1 MEEMGKD
8 IFNLEKTQLAIL
20 KDMQEGAQD
29 LIDVIYEAPSIEAA
43 VQQAVA
49 VLTGPNSPLSAGDIY
64 AAGNLSVEPSL
75 QDKTYEQITSN
86 ELPNFL
92 GVPRNYA
99 VDGVSIYSTD
109 TEGNFLFYKDGA
121 QFSLLANEPP
131 GLVAAVQAELVNGGI
146 LQVGDFV
153 PGKWS
158 TDPKAPEV
166 EAFKKVLGRA
176 NATGNPDFTVALR
189 WYVDNQLSVDAF
201 EPQEAYLPPDY
212 ATASQQIKNLFK
224 RQFR

>member
-1 MEEMGKD
+1 MDKD
-8 IFNLEKTQLAIL
+8 QLIQNLQALAASKSPLPGQAPLFIP
-20 KDMQEGAQD
+20 QD

-99 VDGVSIYSTD
+99 VDGVSI
-109 TEGNFLFYKDGA
+109 
-121 QFSLLANEPP
+121 
-131 GLVAAVQAELVNGGI
+131 
-146 LQVGDFV
+146 
-153 PGKWS
+153 
-158 TDPKAPEV
+158 
-166 EAFKKVLGRA
+166 
-176 NATGNPDFTVALR
+176 
-189 WYVDNQLSVDAF
+189 
-201 EPQEAYLPPDY
+201 
-212 ATASQQIKNLFK
+212 
-224 RQFR
+224 